1 MNPFLALKKTEIILI
16 TITCLLTSYS
26 LLAIYA
32 ASALK
37 GVELYQEPQFFLK
50 KQFIA
55 VLMGYLMIYFL
66 YRAPFDWISHLNIP
80 LLCFASFTLALVF
93 VPGMYTKVGGA
104 LRWLNIAGIRIQP
117 GEIAKIAMVFF
128 LAKNLSRRNSNI
140 NDLWSGLVPNFI
152 ILSIFSVCLLR
163 QPDFG
168 TTALLTLITFLMLY
182 VAGISR
188 KFLLFS
194 CTVGIS
200 CLVAM
205 ILAAPYRL
213 KRVLIFLDPWS
224 SVQREGFQIVQSFLA
239 FRNGGFWGV
248 GLGSSKQKLFFLPEA
263 HTDFIL
269 SVIAEESGFL
279 GTAFVCS
286 SFFLIVLCG
295 GMITFSAKDKYQ
307 QFLAFGLTS
316 LLAVQALFNIAVVM
330 GMLPTKGITLPFLS
344 SGLSSLLVFFFV
356 VGVLA
361 RIGRESKRTK
371 PNDRVQVQTHVVT
384 HT

>member
-1 MNPFLALKKTEIILI
+1 
-16 TITCLLTSYS
+16 LTLYS

-50 KQFIA
+50 KQFFA
-55 VLMGYLMIYFL
+55 VLSGYFL
-66 YRAPFDWISHLNIP
+66 IFVLYKIPFTWISHLNLP
-80 LLCFASFTLALVF
+80 LFIFSFVSLALVF
-93 VPGMYTKVGGA
+93 VPGMYSKVGGA
-104 LRWLNIAGIRIQP
+104 LRWLSIGGLRIQP
-117 GEIAKIAMVFF
+117 GEIVKISMVFF
-128 LAKNLSRRNSNI
+128 LSKNLSRKHADIHNVMT
-140 NDLWSGLVPNFI
+140 GLLPNFL
-152 ILSIFSVCLLR
+152 ILGIFSFFLLR

-168 TTALLTLITFLMLY
+168 TTALLTLLTFLMLY
-182 VAGISR
+182 TAGISR
-188 KFLLFS
+188 KFLILS
-194 CTVGIS
+194 CSIGFCVLI
-200 CLVAM
+200 AA
-205 ILAAPYRL
+205 IYAAPYRL
-213 KRVLIFLDPWS
+213 KRVLTFLDPWTNL
-224 SVQREGFQIVQSFLA
+224 QREGFQIVQSFLA

-279 GTAFVCS
+279 GTAFVCL
-286 SFFLIVLCG
+286 SFMILILCG
-295 GMITFSAKDKYQ
+295 AIITFTTKDRYQ

-316 LLAVQALFNIAVVM
+316 LLSIQALFNIAVVM

-361 RIGRESKRTK
+361 RIGRESKRAHYDNIIILQEPSPISK
-371 PNDRVQVQTHVVT
+371 S
-384 HT
+384 